1 MNCITNEE
9 TKSNDKGRTM
19 KKGMIKLAA
28 GATALLLATTSAHAG
43 YTLKKKV
50 GDVDTKLTFFRFAHL
65 EAIGGKGFQLKETKF
80 KNGSGQTRYD
90 AGRANSDVAFRAQRI
105 RLGWKYVAGNV
116 RGKVFLDFNQKHN
129 DPNAANGAAVPNMIK
144 DAFIAYKF
152 NNAFIPKLGV
162 IKMPNGMGFT
172 MPGWNLDIAE
182 RAFDK
187 QLVLERNIGLMVS
200 GRGIG
205 YAGNKVNGFEMGH
218 ERPWKGF
225 GYDVMVGNQASR
237 SKAVNSTD
245 FGGMSYAVRGMFD
258 WTEKFHIEA
267 SYAVSQNADGLN
279 ALTTN
284 GEDYSNYNVGIDSN
298 LGKLSLKAEYF
309 NAHNIKGTKDYDET
323 VYTGTVGY
331 FVRDNLELVA
341 KHIQGSAQKGTGAS
355 TTNLGNT
362 YLGVNLFLSQPHSD
376 FSRKSKR
383 MRNQH
388 KIVFNYILA
397 SGDTGVEATGTPG
410 EYKAKW
416 TGLGGYL
423 DDAFIVQ
430 YQFKF

>member
-1 MNCITNEE
+1 
-9 TKSNDKGRTM
+9 M

-50 GDVDTKLTFFRFAHL
+50 GDVDTKLTFFGFAQL
-65 EAIGGKGFQLKETKF
+65 EMVGGNGMKLKYAED
-80 KNGSGQTRYD
+80 GSGVAVGT
-90 AGRANSDVAFRAQRI
+90 NSGSDINFRAQRI

-116 RGKVFLDFNQKHN
+116 RGKVFLDFNQDHGSQGAT
-129 DPNAANGAAVPNMIK
+129 DGAAVPKMIK

-187 QLVLERNIGLMVS
+187 ALVLERNMGLMVS

-205 YAGNKVNGFEMGH
+205 FEGNKVNGFEMGH

-225 GYDVMVGNQASR
+225 GYDVMVANQANR
-237 SKAVNSTD
+237 SKAVTKTSGM
-245 FGGMSYAVRGMFD
+245 GGNSYAVRGMFD

-267 SYAVSQNADGLN
+267 SYAVSENAGGYV
-279 ALTTN
+279 ATN
-284 GEDYSNYNVGIDSN
+284 PTPADNQDYSNYNIGVDSN

-309 NAHNIKGTKDYDET
+309 NASNIKGTKDWDET
-323 VYTGTVGY
+323 VYTGTAAY
-331 FVRDNLELVA
+331 FVRNNLELVV
-341 KHIQGSAQKGTGAS
+341 KHIQGDSKKPGNP
-355 TTNLGNT
+355 TTSLGNT
-362 YLGVNLFLSQPHSD
+362 YLGVNLFLSQPHDD

-388 KIVFNYILA
+388 KVVFNYILA
-397 SGDTGVEATGTPG
+397 SGDTQGSTNVWNGLSG
-410 EYKAKW
+410 YK
-416 TGLGGYL
+416 